1 MKVLDWTTTDA
12 DGRFS
17 FAALNQGRY
26 VVDLG
31 IEGQVVATSGPI
43 SMAKGGMAFVQVGG
57 IAAQRSATDDRKG
70 KGVLFWTTV
79 GAGVGVALGLVAN
92 ANNDDCEF
100 AESLCPVLVGL
111 TTTMGT
117 LAGRVAHNVA
127 PTGHALL

>member
-1 MKVLDWTTTDA
+1 MDKTTTDT